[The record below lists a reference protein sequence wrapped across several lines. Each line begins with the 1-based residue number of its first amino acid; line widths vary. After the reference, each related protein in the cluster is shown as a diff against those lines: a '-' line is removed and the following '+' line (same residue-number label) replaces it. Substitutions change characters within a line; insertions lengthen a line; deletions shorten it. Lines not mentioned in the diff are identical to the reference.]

1 MVTGPPLAIVFFGT
15 PAFAAPTLQALLHS
29 RHRVVGVVSQPDRP
43 RGRGQKPGIAPVKE
57 LALRAGL
64 PVLQPE
70 RLKEPAFLEAFAALG
85 ADIGVVAA
93 YGRIIPE
100 VIINT
105 PRLGLIN
112 VHGSLLPRYRGAA
125 PIQRAVMA
133 GDAET
138 GITIMRIVKELDAGA
153 MFAKAVRPI
162 PLEAT
167 SGDME
172 RELADVGAHLL
183 VEVVDAIAAGTAQ
196 EEEQDAA
203 QATYAPKITRDES
216 AIDWTR
222 SASAIH
228 NHVRGLNPWPRAS
241 TTLDG
246 ARLIVIRTWP
256 EDARMSAGTE
266 VPAPHSTEAGSRLQ
280 APGSG
285 LQAPGSRLQA
295 PGSEASLTQHP
306 AGADKA
312 RSPEPGA
319 WGVDRSA
326 VEPGPQSRRSAASQ
340 GIPGALSLEPAVKPG
355 TVIDA
360 TGEAIRVATGGGVLR
375 ILALQPEGKRAM
387 TAREFLAGRPIPAG
401 ARFS

>member
-1 MVTGPPLAIVFFGT
+1 MVAAPPLAIVFFGT

-29 RHRVVGVVSQPDRP
+29 RHQVVGVVSQPDRP

-57 LALRAGL
+57 LALGAGL

-70 RLKEPAFLEAFAALG
+70 RLKDPAFLDAFAALG
-85 ADIGVVAA
+85 ADLGVVAA

-125 PIQRAVMA
+125 PIPRAVMA
-133 GDAET
+133 GDPET

-167 SGDME
+167 SGEME
-172 RELADVGAHLL
+172 RELAHVGAHLL
-183 VEVVDAIAAGTAQ
+183 VEVVDSIAAGTAR
-196 EEEQDAA
+196 EEQQDDA
-203 QATYAPKITRDES
+203 QATYAPKITREES
-216 AIDWTR
+216 PIDWTR
-222 SASAIH
+222 SAASIH
-228 NHVRGLNPWPRAS
+228 NQVRGLNPWPRAS
-241 TTLDG
+241 TSLDG
-246 ARLIVIRTWP
+246 ARLIVIRTLP
-256 EDARMSAGTE
+256 ENDRMSAGTE
-266 VPAPHSTEAGSRLQ
+266 VRASQSADSSSRLQ
-280 APGSG
+280 TPGSG
-285 LQAPGSRLQA
+285 
-295 PGSEASLTQHP
+295 ASLTQHSP
-306 AGADKA
+306 EADKV

-319 WGVDRSA
+319 WRLGPSS
-326 VEPGPQSRRSAASQ
+326 VEPASQ
-340 GIPGALSLEPAVKPG
+340 CRQITGDPADVEADLQFRRISPG

-360 TGEAIRVATGGGVLR
+360 TGDAIRVATGDGVLL

-387 TAREFLAGRPIPAG
+387 TAREFLAGRPIAAG
-401 ARFS
+401 TRLS

>member
-1 MVTGPPLAIVFFGT
+1 MVAGPPLAIVFFGT

-70 RLKEPAFLEAFAALG
+70 RLKDPAFLEAFAALG

-93 YGRIIPE
+93 YGRIVPE
-100 VIINT
+100 VVINT

-125 PIQRAVMA
+125 PIHRAVMA

-228 NHVRGLNPWPRAS
+228 NQVRGLNPWPRAS

-256 EDARMSAGTE
+256 EDARVSAGTE
-266 VPAPHSTEAGSRLQ
+266 APAPRSTQAGSTGQ
-280 APGSG
+280 APHPPGLGSG
-285 LQAPGSRLQA
+285 LQAPDSGAATDVA
-295 PGSEASLTQHP
+295 PGLQSRRLAASQEMPGRWTL
-306 AGADKA
+306 
-312 RSPEPGA
+312 EPGA
-319 WGVDRSA
+319 
-326 VEPGPQSRRSAASQ
+326 E
-340 GIPGALSLEPAVKPG
+340 PG

-360 TGEAIRVATGGGVLR
+360 TGEAIRVATGDGVLR
-375 ILALQPEGKRAM
+375 VLALQPEGKRAM

-401 ARFS
+401 TRFS

>member
-1 MVTGPPLAIVFFGT
+1 MVAGPPLAIVFFGT

-70 RLKEPAFLEAFAALG
+70 RLKDPAFLEAFAALG
-85 ADIGVVAA
+85 AEIGVVAA

-100 VIINT
+100 VVINT

-183 VEVVDAIAAGTAQ
+183 VEVVDSMAAGTAH

-222 SASAIH
+222 SAIAIH
-228 NHVRGLNPWPRAS
+228 NQVRGLNPWPRAS
-241 TTLDG
+241 TSLDG

-266 VPAPHSTEAGSRLQ
+266 VPAPHSTKA
-280 APGSG
+280 
-285 LQAPGSRLQA
+285 GSRLQA

-319 WGVDRSA
+319 WGADPSS
-326 VEPGPQSRRSAASQ
+326 VEPGLQTRRSAASQ
-340 GIPGALSLEPAVKPG
+340 GIPGARSLEPGLKPG

-360 TGEAIRVATGGGVLR
+360 TGDAIGVATGDGVLR
-375 ILALQPEGKRAM
+375 ILTLQPEGKRAM
-387 TAREFLAGRPIPAG
+387 TAREFVAGRPISAG
-401 ARFS
+401 AVLS